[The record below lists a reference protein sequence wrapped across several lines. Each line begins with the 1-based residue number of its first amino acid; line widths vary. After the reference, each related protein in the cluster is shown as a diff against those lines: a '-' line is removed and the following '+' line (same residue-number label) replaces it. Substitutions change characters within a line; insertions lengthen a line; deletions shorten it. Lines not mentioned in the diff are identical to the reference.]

1 MTTTANLR
9 SAIVAAVA
17 AAGPITSK
25 AVFWAQAGRPI
36 ANPCVCLSPTTDLS
50 ETNDPRTSKT
60 PDAETGNQ
68 VLDLSTSRRATIQ
81 IRSETTNSA
90 TAADAYALSDAI
102 ELGLSLTAP
111 AAALAAQGVV
121 LVRVHPHNDLSY
133 MHGDCMIYARSF
145 DAEFRYEYH
154 RADPTQQGTIEH
166 VQVSGTLNVPPD
178 TAVPIGTLDKPESV

>member
-1 MTTTANLR
+1 V
-9 SAIVAAVA
+9 VAAVA
-17 AAGPITSK
+17 AAGPITAK

-50 ETNDPRTSKT
+50 ETNDPRTTKV
-60 PDAETGNQ
+60 PDVDTGDQ
-68 VLDLSTSRRATIQ
+68 ALTLSTSRKATVQ
-81 IRSETTNSA
+81 IRSETTNAA
-90 TAADAYALSDAI
+90 TATDAYALSDAI
-102 ELGLSLTAP
+102 ELGLSLTAA

-133 MHGDCMIYARSF
+133 MHGDCMIYARTF

-166 VQVSGTLNVPPD
+166 VQVAGTLNVPPD
-178 TAVPIGTLDKPESV
+178 VTVSLGTIDKPESV